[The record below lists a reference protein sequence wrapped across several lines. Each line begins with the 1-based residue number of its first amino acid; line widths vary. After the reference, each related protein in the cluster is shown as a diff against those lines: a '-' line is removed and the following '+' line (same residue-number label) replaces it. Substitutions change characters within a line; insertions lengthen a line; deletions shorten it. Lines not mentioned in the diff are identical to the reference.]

1 MINTIIEE
9 YRNSLS
15 FDSMLLSSFGEASL
29 DKSQNILCTKGI
41 SMKKHNFSRNYVK
54 KKKSFKRAKM
64 VKAKGRS
71 RRRRW
76 RLSQA

>member
-1 MINTIIEE
+1 MLNTIIEE

-15 FDSMLLSSFGEASL
+15 FDSMLFSSFGEASL

-41 SMKKHNFSRNYVK
+41 SMKIHNFSRNYV

-71 RRRRW
+71 RKRW